1 MMNNPKISIIVPVYN
16 RAKYITRCLD
26 SILNQSLRDIEI
38 LVFDDCSTDN
48 SVEIIQQYLGTNN
61 QLIFIQNKKNIGL
74 GNIRNK
80 GVELAQGKYIMFVD
94 SDDWIASEACEI
106 LYEVAEN
113 NSLEI
118 LIGNRIL
125 TNGEEMKISTE
136 VLNKNP
142 TIYDGH
148 AYLINNK
155 LNENVWDKFWLRSFI
170 IMNNIKNTEGRYY
183 EDVQMTYDGL
193 LAANRVA
200 KIDYLFY
207 FSFIGNSD
215 SITRMPRTLKHLYDR
230 QWLISHLRSKIKLY
244 NGTKVEV
251 VLKRLLASV
260 LFPAL
265 ADIRKY
271 NGEDKEAVRN
281 FLKRINEAK
290 AITGFAMLEVKSV
303 FILKRLFIFI
313 APIIYLRISR
323 MYDSL
328 KRKNNY

>member
-1 MMNNPKISIIVPVYN
+1 MNNPKISIIVPVYN